1 MKKDL
6 RISELNDIY
15 GELLTSRQREILQN
29 YYDYDLSL
37 SEIAENMGISRQG
50 ARDAIVKAS
59 EQLSFYE
66 EVVGYADK
74 KQRTE
79 SCVADALGF
88 LERGDIESAK
98 SVLDGLLKSIQ
109 E

>member
-6 RISELNDIY
+6 RISELNDVY
-15 GELLTSRQREILQN
+15 GALLTPRQSEILQN

-59 EQLSFYE
+59 EQLAFYE
-66 EVVGYADK
+66 EEIGYGNK

-79 SCVADALGF
+79 TSILDAIEL
-88 LERGDIESAK
+88 LEQNDVEGAK
-98 SVLDGLLKSIQ
+98 RVLKGLLQSI
-109 E
+109 

>member
-79 SCVADALGF
+79 SCVADALDF
-88 LERGDIESAK
+88 LEHGDIESAK